1 MNENVIVEELFNE
14 INEHGVLHTLI
25 SVFGKGAFFE
35 MNFTQKLCD
44 TEVTSLNISVR
55 AQNGLM
61 RAGCKTVGQLINM
74 INEGSLIKV
83 RQLGVKSVAEL
94 RSFVVELGY
103 QQMSDKR
110 KKEFLRN
117 IVRANAVK
125 RGDE

>member
-1 MNENVIVEELFNE
+1 
-14 INEHGVLHTLI
+14 
-25 SVFGKGAFFE
+25 
-35 MNFTQKLCD
+35 
-44 TEVTSLNISVR
+44 
-55 AQNGLM
+55 
-61 RAGCKTVGQLINM
+61 
-74 INEGSLIKV
+74 V